1 MDKNKGYGLVI
12 PTDWKVGKWDQLTA
26 QEIASQ
32 LKELNRDAFYRMAAD
47 VDIDLAL
54 LEQSGYEY
62 EGLSEVAEKELEV
75 FVPKR
80 KFSEVRKLL
89 SEADFQKHHDF
100 RYVFHL
106 YNDRNSTVA
115 ELYMPEIA
123 AEILKSRGYS
133 LMDERENVRN
143 LMALFIDEFEDDKT
157 AARRQVLKKYGGH
170 FISMPE
176 LDSFLSYRDIVEW
189 FRGDTFDPSY
199 EETIKKMR
207 AMRELGALYKLLRNG
222 GSFQFQSS
230 QLKHQKISLNQDSS
244 ELLANSVALTL
255 KILYDADPFL
265 SPDPQID
272 KKYHRYDLITSS
284 TTEVVDEILD
294 AVNIGIENYEDEFDL
309 SLFYYLAD
317 NAINWPND
325 ITQTKRYLFLYRL
338 AKFFK
343 HISELEYEDTESS
356 VTRKEIVDSIKFKIR
371 QMRKRDADGE
381 TLKFYLHPEED
392 L

>member
-12 PTDWKVGKWDQLTA
+12 PANWKPGKWDKLRA
-26 QEIASQ
+26 QEIVSQ
-32 LKELNRDAFYRMAAD
+32 LKALNCDAFYRMAAD
-47 VDIDLAL
+47 VDIDLTL

-62 EGLSEVAEKELEV
+62 VGLSEVTQKELEA

-89 SEADFQKHHDF
+89 TEADFHKHHDF
-100 RYVFHL
+100 QYVFHL
-106 YNDRNSTVA
+106 YNDRNSTIA
-115 ELYMPEIA
+115 ELYVPEIA
-123 AEILKSRGYS
+123 AEIMKSREYS
-133 LMDERENVRN
+133 LRDERENVRN

-189 FRGDTFDPSY
+189 FRCDTFDPSY
-199 EETIKKMR
+199 EENVKQMR
-207 AMRELGALYKLLRNG
+207 AMRELGSLYKLLSNG
-222 GSFQFQSS
+222 GSFQIQSS

-255 KILYDADPFL
+255 KMLYDTDPML

-272 KKYHRYDLITSS
+272 KKYHSYDLITFSNS
-284 TTEVVDEILD
+284 EVVDEVLD

-317 NAINWPND
+317 NAIKWPND
-325 ITQTKRYLFLYRL
+325 ITLTKRYLFLYRL

-343 HISELEYEDTESS
+343 HISESEYEDTESS
-356 VTRKEIVDSIKFKIR
+356 VTRKEIVDSIKFRIK

-381 TLKFYLHPEED
+381 TLKFYLHPVD

>member
-1 MDKNKGYGLVI
+1 MEKKKGYGLVI
-12 PTDWKVGKWDQLTA
+12 PANWKAGKWGKLTT
-26 QEIASQ
+26 QEIVNQ
-32 LKELNRDAFYRMAAD
+32 LRVLNRDAFYRMAAA

-54 LEQSGYEY
+54 LEQSGYVY
-62 EGLSEVAEKELEV
+62 DGLSEVAKKELEA

-100 RYVFHL
+100 QFVFHL

-123 AEILKSRGYS
+123 AEIMKSRGYS
-133 LMDERENVRN
+133 LRDERENVRN

-157 AARRQVLKKYGGH
+157 AARRKMLKKYGGY

-176 LDSFLSYRDIVEW
+176 FDSFLSYRDIVEW
-189 FRGDTFDPSY
+189 FRGDTFDPSF
-199 EETIKKMR
+199 EENVKQMR
-207 AMRELGALYKLLRNG
+207 AMRELGALYKLLSNG
-222 GSFQFQSS
+222 GSFQIQSS
-230 QLKHQKISLNQDSS
+230 QLKHQKISISQESS
-244 ELLANSVALTL
+244 ELLANSIALTL
-255 KILYDADPFL
+255 KTLYDTDPML
-265 SPDPQID
+265 SPDLQID
-272 KKYHRYDLITSS
+272 KKYHSYDLITSS
-284 TTEVVDEILD
+284 KTEVVDEILD

-356 VTRKEIVDSIKFKIR
+356 VTRKEIVDSIKFRIK
-371 QMRKRDADGE
+371 QMRKKDANGE
-381 TLKFYLHPEED
+381 TLKFYLHPED

>member
-1 MDKNKGYGLVI
+1 MEKKKGYGLVI
-12 PTDWKVGKWDQLTA
+12 PANWKSGKWDKLTI
-26 QEIASQ
+26 QEIVNQ
-32 LKELNRDAFYRMAAD
+32 LRVLNRDTFYRMAAA

-54 LEQSGYEY
+54 LAQSGYVY
-62 EGLSEVAEKELEV
+62 DGLSEVAKKELEA

-100 RYVFHL
+100 QFVFHL

-123 AEILKSRGYS
+123 AEIMKSRGYS
-133 LMDERENVRN
+133 LRDERENVRN

-157 AARRQVLKKYGGH
+157 AARRKMLKKYGGY

-176 LDSFLSYRDIVEW
+176 FDSFLSYRDIVEW
-189 FRGDTFDPSY
+189 FRGDTFDPSF
-199 EETIKKMR
+199 EENVKQMR
-207 AMRELGALYKLLRNG
+207 AMRELGALYKLLSNG
-222 GSFQFQSS
+222 GSFQIQSS
-230 QLKHQKISLNQDSS
+230 QLKHQKISISQESS
-244 ELLANSVALTL
+244 ELLANSIALTL
-255 KILYDADPFL
+255 KMLYDTDPML
-265 SPDPQID
+265 SPDLQID
-272 KKYHRYDLITSS
+272 KKYHSYDLITSS
-284 TTEVVDEILD
+284 KTEVVDEILD

-356 VTRKEIVDSIKFKIR
+356 VTRKEIVDSIKFRIK
-371 QMRKRDADGE
+371 QMRKKDANGE
-381 TLKFYLHPEED
+381 TLKFYLHPED